1 MNNLKNDINNLELEI
16 TEMGKEIFNN
26 IGSVEIYKKLN
37 KNITRKNRLE
47 KNRIKKIKI
56 KKYIKYFR
64 YPYYINLRKMITILE
79 NSKSE
84 FKILKDGKI
93 KVMDMSLL
101 PEYECIFEYKKLEEK
116 CNNLRK
122 RLKGNKNFC
131 FTFRKSIVVQEFRIR
146 EKNNDISSKRKNK
159 VEIIVKD
166 DFNRD
171 RGKYVTVKRIIDRK
185 KDLYG
190 EKIIDK
196 ENNEIIR
203 ECYEPL
209 SVHRERGNAK
219 HKK

>member
-1 MNNLKNDINNLELEI
+1 
-16 TEMGKEIFNN
+16 
-26 IGSVEIYKKLN
+26 
-37 KNITRKNRLE
+37 
-47 KNRIKKIKI
+47 
-56 KKYIKYFR
+56 
-64 YPYYINLRKMITILE
+64 
-79 NSKSE
+79 
-84 FKILKDGKI
+84 
-93 KVMDMSLL
+93 MSLL